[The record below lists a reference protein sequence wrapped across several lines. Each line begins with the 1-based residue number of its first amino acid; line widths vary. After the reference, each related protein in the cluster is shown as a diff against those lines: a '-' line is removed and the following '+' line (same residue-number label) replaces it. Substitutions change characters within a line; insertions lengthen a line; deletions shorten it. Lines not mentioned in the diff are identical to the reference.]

1 MKYLLLNILRA
12 ADDIRHALYIMGL
25 SLLVCFCILLYNGVA
40 FICGAETRVVI
51 TDDEELHLEV
61 K

>member
-1 MKYLLLNILRA
+1 MKYLLLNTLHA

-25 SLLVCFCILLYNGVA
+25 SLLLCFCMLLYNGLA
-40 FICGAETRVVI
+40 FICGVETRVVI
-51 TDDEELHLEV
+51 TDDEELQLEV